1 MKRRT
6 FAAGTIATATG
17 LAIDSA
23 CGGRWMQTLA
33 AELRASELR
42 LNGSAS
48 PRTDHRV
55 VVVIQLSGGNDG
67 LNTVIPHRHELYRK
81 ARPKLGIPS
90 SEVIEVADGLG
101 LHPSLK
107 SLDRILAD
115 GRLSIVQGVGYE
127 SPNRSH
133 FESMDIWQSCRH
145 KKDRT
150 PSGWIGRWISEHQAT
165 ERPDSL
171 GVHVGAESLPL
182 AFLERGVQVPSVAS
196 LEQMRLKAKVERDDS
211 ADVGGEVSSSPM
223 KAQER
228 GATESDDA
236 DPGLLSFVETSTSAA
251 IAASERLETA
261 LSKTAT
267 PTGFP
272 SSRLSEKLQ
281 VISRLILAG
290 MTTQIYYVTLD
301 GFDTHANQPA
311 AHEALLRQWSEAVS
325 AFTTRMKEAGHQDR
339 VLVMTFSEFGR
350 RVAENASLGTDH
362 GAAAPMFLAGPELPN
377 LIVGDHPSLS
387 DLDDGDLKFGVDF
400 RAVYAS
406 VIEDWLGTSSIKS
419 LDGDYREAAKG
430 LELFKKQS

>member
-6 FAAGTIATATG
+6 FATGTIATAAG
-17 LAIDSA
+17 LAIDSTFR
-23 CGGRWMQTLA
+23 GRWMQTLA
-33 AELRASELR
+33 SELR
-42 LNGSAS
+42 SNASAS
-48 PRTDHRV
+48 HRSSDRV
-55 VVVIQLSGGNDG
+55 LVVIQLSGGNDG

-90 SEVIEVADGLG
+90 SDVIEVADGLG

-107 SLDRILAD
+107 SLERVLSDS
-115 GRLSIVQGVGYE
+115 RLSIVQGVGYE

-145 KKDRT
+145 KKDRA
-150 PSGWIGRWISEHQAT
+150 PSGWIGRWISEYQAS

-196 LEQMRLKAKVERDDS
+196 LEQMRLKAKVERDGAEGVD
-211 ADVGGEVSSSPM
+211 GEVASSPM
-223 KAQER
+223 KVEAS
-228 GATESDDA
+228 GATDGDDT
-236 DPGLLSFVETSTSAA
+236 DSGLLSFVETSTSAA
-251 IAASERLETA
+251 IAASVRLETT
-261 LSKTAT
+261 LSRTEA

-272 SSRLSEKLQ
+272 ASRLSEKLQ

-290 MTTQIYYVTLD
+290 VTTQIYYVTLD

-311 AHEALLRQWSEAVS
+311 VHEALLRQWSEAVS
-325 AFTTRMKEAGHQDR
+325 AFTTRMKEAGHEDR

-350 RVAENASLGTDH
+350 RMAENASLGTDH
-362 GAAAPMFLAGPELPN
+362 GAAAPMFFAGPKLPN
-377 LIVGDHPSLS
+377 LLVGEHPSLS
-387 DLDDGDLKFGVDF
+387 DLVDGDLRFGIDF

-406 VIEDWLGTSSIKS
+406 VIEDWLGTSSLKS
-419 LDGDYREAAKG
+419 LDGDYRQSAVG
-430 LELFKKQS
+430 LELFKKRS

>member
-6 FAAGTIATATG
+6 FATGAIATATG
-17 LAIDSA
+17 LAIDST
-23 CGGRWMQTLA
+23 CRGRWMQTLA
-33 AELRASELR
+33 SELRA
-42 LNGSAS
+42 NASAS
-48 PRTDHRV
+48 ARADRVLV
-55 VVVIQLSGGNDG
+55 VVQLSGGNDG
-67 LNTVIPHRHELYRK
+67 LNTVIPHRNELYRK
-81 ARPKLGIPS
+81 ARPKLGVPS
-90 SEVIEVADGLG
+90 SDVIEIADGLG

-107 SLDRILAD
+107 SLEGILSD

-145 KKDRT
+145 KKDRV
-150 PSGWIGRWISEHQAT
+150 PSGWIGRWISENEKT

-171 GVHVGAESLPL
+171 GVHVGSDSLPL

-196 LEQMRLKAKVERDDS
+196 LEQMRLKAKLDRDTPNEIGGESSSMKAEAGVAASVDDS
-211 ADVGGEVSSSPM
+211 
-223 KAQER
+223 
-228 GATESDDA
+228 

-251 IAASERLETA
+251 IAASMRLESTLA
-261 LSKTAT
+261 QTET

-272 SSRLSEKLQ
+272 ASRIGEKLQ

-290 MTTQIYYVTLD
+290 VATQIYYVTLD

-311 AHEALLRQWSEAVS
+311 AHEALLRQWSEAVA
-325 AFTTRMKEAGHQDR
+325 AFTARMKEAGQQDR

-362 GAAAPMFLAGPELPN
+362 GAAAPMFFAGPELPN
-377 LIVGDHPSLS
+377 LLVGDHPSLS
-387 DLDDGDLKFGVDF
+387 DLDDGDLKFVIDF
-400 RAVYAS
+400 RAVYAA

-419 LDGDYREAAKG
+419 LAGDYSQTALG
-430 LELFKKQS
+430 LNLFRKRS